1 MGERSA
7 IWWMCIGCII
17 YQTMKKRP
25 KILVGAIIAGVLGC
39 VALFVLQS
47 KNETIRTWFNWA
59 FDLFVTFAKQGKF
72 ETELSNVLLEQMLF
86 VSEVRTILFGD
97 GMYTTLSGYYMS
109 TDAGIMR
116 SLLFGGIGFAL
127 LRYLSFYIPL
137 GLSLFKTKMKSAD
150 KIMYLWALLLCIV
163 FEVKGEILFSCI
175 PIFIW
180 IMALERYER
189 WRKEKWSRD
198 LSFRRL
204 FKMYIL
210 NIWVIILAGVIV
222 AGAMGIVLKGKSEAS
237 VTQSVYLVYDL
248 DTEQK
253 ETLETKKNVYFDAY
267 KGLISGNAL
276 LDSNEFSKEE
286 KALLSGITTEVE
298 SSCYTLTM
306 NAQNVKEDEKL
317 LNRYVEASEK
327 WMQGKI

>member
-1 MGERSA
+1 ME
-7 IWWMCIGCII
+7 
-17 YQTMKKRP
+17 
-25 KILVGAIIAGVLGC
+25 
-39 VALFVLQS
+39 
-47 KNETIRTWFNWA
+47 
-59 FDLFVTFAKQGKF
+59 
-72 ETELSNVLLEQMLF
+72 
-86 VSEVRTILFGD
+86 
-97 GMYTTLSGYYMS
+97 
-109 TDAGIMR
+109 
-116 SLLFGGIGFAL
+116 
-127 LRYLSFYIPL
+127 
-137 GLSLFKTKMKSAD
+137 
-150 KIMYLWALLLCIV
+150 
-163 FEVKGEILFSCI
+163 
-175 PIFIW
+175 
-180 IMALERYER
+180 
-189 WRKEKWSRD
+189 RD

-327 WMQGKI
+327 WMQEKYKDNSISVETFKKVSVSNAGGVSGMKIALGFIAGAILAALGLFIWFVSDKKIRTEEDVQYYTELECLTTVKRR